1 MVSKNLV
8 SAPMIV
14 LASGCAV
21 VGPMYDRSYEKAP
34 YSACA
39 DLTGGGAA
47 SIGQEPVRLGCFE
60 AVARTFSAGQQIS
73 SGEHMLT
80 PNGLRV
86 TDAAAF
92 RLAAGEGCTG
102 QFSNF
107 VIDYSA
113 PAGATATIT
122 ATDGLGRPLGV
133 KQLRAK
139 PSSKVERLVVRE
151 MGDPLKNPAVAE
163 ISSVDG
169 ELFVQKVCLKGY

>member
-1 MVSKNLV
+1 MVSKNLL
-8 SAPMIV
+8 SAPMLV

-39 DLTGGGAA
+39 NLTGGGAA
-47 SIGQEPVRLGCFE
+47 SVGQQPVRFGCFE

-92 RLAAGEGCTG
+92 RLAGGEGCAG
-102 QFSNF
+102 QFTNF
-107 VIDYSA
+107 VVEYSA
-113 PAGATATIT
+113 PAGASAMVT
-122 ATDGLGRPLGV
+122 ATDGLGRHLGM
-133 KQLRAK
+133 KQLKAK
-139 PSSKVERLVVRE
+139 PSPEVERLVVRE

-163 ISSVDG
+163 ISDVNG
-169 ELFVQKVCLKGY
+169 ELFVRRVCLKGY

>member
-1 MVSKNLV
+1 MVSRNLLSGPV
-8 SAPMIV
+8 LL

-21 VGPMYDRSYEKAP
+21 VGPMYDRSYQKAP

-39 DLTGGGAA
+39 DLTSGGTP
-47 SIGQEPVRLGCFE
+47 SVGQQPVRLGCFE

-92 RLAAGEGCTG
+92 RLASGEGCAG
-102 QFSNF
+102 QFTNF
-107 VIDYSA
+107 IIDYSA
-113 PAGATATIT
+113 PSGATAMVT
-122 ATDGLGRPLGV
+122 ATDGLGRPLGMRR
-133 KQLRAK
+133 LEAK
-139 PSSKVERLVVRE
+139 PSPKVERLVVRE

-163 ISSVDG
+163 ISSVSG
-169 ELFVQKVCLKGY
+169 ELFVRKVCLKGY